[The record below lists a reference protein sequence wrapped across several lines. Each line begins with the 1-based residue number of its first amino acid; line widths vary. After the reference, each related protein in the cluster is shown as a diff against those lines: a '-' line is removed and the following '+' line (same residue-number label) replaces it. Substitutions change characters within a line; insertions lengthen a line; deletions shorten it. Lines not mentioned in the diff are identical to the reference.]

1 MGFFQKKCVGLYGVC
16 QKQTMNCPKFSFWQ
30 NCGVFGSV
38 FGICL
43 MIEVAEMPRN
53 KEIQGLY
60 GECQKFN
67 FWQSRGMFLAYW
79 KRFLAD
85 YSCKISRKPINRA
98 FHGYLWNAKNFKFGR
113 SGDVFGKVFGIYGK
127 VFGILEEIFWQWIY
141 YRLEENHQ
149 DCFILPKTGISL
161 MKQWISMH

>member
-1 MGFFQKKCVGLYGVC
+1 ML
-16 QKQTMNCPKFSFWQ
+16 
-30 NCGVFGSV
+30 
-38 FGICL
+38 
-43 MIEVAEMPRN
+43 
-53 KEIQGLY
+53 
-60 GECQKFN
+60 
-67 FWQSRGMFLAYW
+67 LAFW

-85 YSCKISRKPINRA
+85 YICKIARKPINRA

-113 SGDVFGKVFGIYGK
+113 SGDVFGK